1 MENNTL
7 NHHGTKGMRWGIR
20 RFQRKDGSLT
30 PEGKKRYS
38 GDGPDESIEEKKQR
52 ILKSH
57 SAKEI
62 YDNKDIFT
70 DKEIQDAYL
79 RLNTENNIKNLI
91 PKNVS
96 KGQQFLDN
104 YSKMGAS
111 VKTVVDT
118 SDSLYKSYVKGKKL
132 LDTLR
137 KSSEVVNEIVK

>member
-30 PEGKKRYS
+30 PEGKKRYNK
-38 GDGPDESIEEKKQR
+38 DIPEESIDEKKQR

-62 YDNKDIFT
+62 YENKDLFT
-70 DKEIQDAYL
+70 DKEIQDAYN

-91 PKNVS
+91 PKDIS
-96 KGQQFLDN
+96 KGQQFLNN
-104 YSKMGAS
+104 YSKVGAS

-118 SDSLYKSYVKGKKL
+118 SDSLYKSYIKGKTL
-132 LDTLR
+132 LNMLK
-137 KSSEVVNEIVK
+137 KSSEVVKEVAK